1 MATSTIAL
9 ERPVSSTPAP
19 GRGTLGRLA
28 RQRGAIVGLMVLG
41 TLVVLAV
48 GAPLLNSRDPI
59 KTSVRDALQPPGP
72 RFVLGSDQFGRDVAS
87 RVLHGTR
94 ISLTVGLIAVSIAAL
109 RRAHR
114 PGGRLL
120 RRLARRHRDAR
131 HRRAPGL
138 SRHSPR

>member
-94 ISLTVGLIAVSIAAL
+94 ISLTVGPIAASIAAL
-109 RRAHR
+109 
-114 PGGRLL
+114 PGPPVGPVAGYS
-120 RRLARRHRDAR
+120 ARWPD
-131 HRRAPGL
+131 GI
-138 SRHSPR
+138 SSPVH